1 MDSLVGSSFSRFM
14 CHCPRSGISS
24 NLRICVEVSESAQA
38 TLCYITE
45 RKLGFL
51 QGLFHDLSIYHMTV
65 SSDPIGTAMLGVLLL
80 LSFPSLVTL
89 VPPPSAPLPCRRCCD
104 DLEQEEGSG
113 SPPFRGFNHVPEVR
127 TFINMTILKGNS
139 SLLLKA

>member
-1 MDSLVGSSFSRFM
+1 MEIWTESHSVISLREIM
-14 CHCPRSGISS
+14 ILAR
-24 NLRICVEVSESAQA
+24 
-38 TLCYITE
+38 TL
-45 RKLGFL
+45 
-51 QGLFHDLSIYHMTV
+51 LFHDSCPRLSICHMTV

-139 SLLLKA
+139 SSHASAVFYLKLTLKFRVRNLAHSS